1 MLQKA
6 TKAFMTLSS
15 QRDQLQLL
23 PHVETSVI
31 QLTAG
36 LYPRRLQTLLQSFLR
51 VSGQLLLCRTLP
63 RALLQHPPY
72 VLQNDTAVNLLFQ
85 SIAKSW
91 AYMDTSSP
99 SPAATDSL
107 AALAT
112 LLGNFK
118 GSLWRKAVGLGQH

>member
-1 MLQKA
+1 MWKSRS
-6 TKAFMTLSS
+6 FSS
-15 QRDQLQLL
+15 
-23 PHVETSVI
+23 
-31 QLTAG
+31 
-36 LYPRRLQTLLQSFLR
+36 RLACTQGDSRPLLQSFLR

-112 LLGNFK
+112 LLGNVK
-118 GSLWRKAVGLGQH
+118 DSLWRKAVGLGQH